1 MISFTKGTTFCGNVQ
16 ACRERKWSSISALA
30 ALCSGQYT
38 LVKNPAI
45 FCQGVPD
52 LRLLNAF
59 WGHLDKKTRISLSR

>member
-1 MISFTKGTTFCGNVQ
+1 MCKHAEKGNGLQ
-16 ACRERKWSSISALA
+16 YLLWP
-30 ALCSGQYT
+30 LCASGQYT

-45 FCQGVPD
+45 FCQGVTD

>member
-1 MISFTKGTTFCGNVQ
+1 MCKHAEKGNGLQYLLWPFC
-16 ACRERKWSSISALA
+16 A
-30 ALCSGQYT
+30 SGQYT

-52 LRLLNAF
+52 FRFLNAF